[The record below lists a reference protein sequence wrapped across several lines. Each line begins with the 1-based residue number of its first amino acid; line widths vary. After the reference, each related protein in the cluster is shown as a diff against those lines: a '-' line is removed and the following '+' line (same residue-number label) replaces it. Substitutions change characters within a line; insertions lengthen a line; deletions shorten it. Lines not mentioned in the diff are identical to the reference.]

1 MARTFIGRSS
11 EELYNSELYKLFEV
25 IQHIIDEPSDANL
38 GPLTTREGA
47 LWLDRASGG
56 ELKFKSDGAW
66 QVLFNDRFRMIC
78 EILNPEEPTMPVSGQ
93 LWLNDGI
100 LMYFSGSEWLPV
112 KSVNVAAEFNLSAFE
127 QFLIISPIQAAGKL
141 VVDEDNTNLGS
152 IKKLYKEEIFSVTDP
167 VKTYTL
173 TSGTYNLNTNAV
185 NVYVDGRKL
194 PRSYYKEMDSSSVK
208 ILQTDQLESSSKAKH
223 TVVIEYINKAAFED
237 TEFSGANSLIPS
249 ETHTQFL
256 LPSVELDRFFID
268 GMHTHDYTEISD
280 VAIEYPTA
288 GLQGKLASAVHINP
302 KKLTNIKKRLFR
314 INKGNPIIP
323 VTETNTEYYGI
334 KSGIGKFLLKAKQYG
349 EYTTIPQGIRLSS
362 EAANLYDFI
371 ETITYEFKNV
381 KGNGTMK
388 KGKVQLSETTS
399 IYIGEVTDPL
409 CIFTQGL
416 YLDEDVNNYVYEDGF
431 IKLKMDGKMDVG
443 VIAFP
448 KKETGTIAS
457 LNSKKEGI
465 ININKTYNRSLV
477 FVYGENLDWSL
488 ADYTYD
494 TTDRNIIYVKD
505 AKVGM
510 KYAIVE
516 TQTNDPA
523 EEMFVSSGV
532 IQKDPITQ
540 DVYIDIPPDSISEA
554 DNVVLF
560 VNGLLVMKSDVTVD
574 VANNRIEVTGGLK
587 EGLSYVLLK
596 DSNGRF
602 IFSDFVSFNTIP
614 LGHLS
619 NATLVY
625 IENQLATDGR
635 AVITSR
641 LPDKGYDGE
650 IKQLLTNDSSDWYY
664 YSSIDGWIQITQEA
678 EIDLLDSTAASYTSD
693 DYTINILQNFG
704 KKECVYYSY
713 QYANSVEQPLLRGV
727 IKSLQD
733 KEEYRTAFN
742 HVFPSNKNALSI
754 WQNGLR
760 QYPDTTGNPENFNGV
775 FETGNSMFKMPN
787 PIDGIIFYVVEKPE
801 GTETKSCERQVLTH
815 DDIIEGTNNI
825 FKTDIS
831 LYPGNVR
838 VFVSGLRQPESAFKI
853 IDNYRIMI
861 KDEIL
866 AYPGNFPKETVELDD
881 GSFIEIEHKHPD
893 SILIEVRQDYALK
906 EITLPVRYA
915 GQNEW
920 SVAARNLE
928 DITKG
933 GDGLPESIIDSKDFI
948 MIYINGV
955 AYGKDYKIDT
965 DQQKIIL
972 SNEEITSTLG
982 VDPLDEFFR
991 SNPSEYEAWRIQ
1003 NGGKEYVAKPITDT
1017 ITFEWR

>member
-1 MARTFIGRSS
+1 MARTFVGRSS

-25 IQHIIDEPSDANL
+25 MQHIIDKPDDPNV
-38 GPLTTREGA
+38 GPLTSRDGA
-47 LWLDRASGG
+47 LWLDRSVGG
-56 ELKFKSDGAW
+56 DLKFKTDGTW
-66 QVLFNDRFRMIC
+66 KTVFNDRFRMIC
-78 EILNPEEPTMPVSGQ
+78 EILSPEEPSVPVSGQ

-127 QFLIISPIQAAGKL
+127 QFLIISPIKAAGKL
-141 VVDEDNTNLGS
+141 VVDEDNTNVGV
-152 IKKLYKEEIFSVTDP
+152 IQKLYKEEVFKVIDP

-173 TSGTYNLNTNAV
+173 QNGTYYLSTNSV

-194 PRSYYKEMDSSSVK
+194 PRSFYQEVDESNVK
-208 ILQTDQLESSSKAKH
+208 ITNTDALESSSAAKH
-223 TVVIEYINKAAFED
+223 TVVIEYINKEAYDQYEPSAV
-237 TEFSGANSLIPS
+237 NSLVPS

-268 GMHTHDYTEISD
+268 GMHTHDYTELSD

-288 GLQGKLASAVHINP
+288 GLQGKLASAIHINP
-302 KKLTNIKKRLFR
+302 KKLTNIKKRLFK
-314 INKGNPIIP
+314 INPNNPVIP
-323 VTETNTEYYGI
+323 VTETNTEFYGI
-334 KSGIGKFLLKAKQYG
+334 KSGIGKFLLKAKEHA
-349 EYTTIPQGIRLSS
+349 EYSSVPLGIKLSE
-362 EAANLYDFI
+362 EAVLKYDFI

-381 KGNGTMK
+381 KGNGTMT
-388 KGKVQLSETTS
+388 KGRVQLSETTS
-399 IYIGEVTDPL
+399 IYIGDISDSL

-416 YLDEDVNNYVYEDGF
+416 YLDEDVDNYVYEDGF

-448 KKETGTIAS
+448 KKETGTITS
-457 LNSKKEGI
+457 LNAKKEGI
-465 ININKTYNRSLV
+465 IHINKTYKRSLV
-477 FVYGENLDWSL
+477 FVYGENVDWSV
-488 ADYTYD
+488 ADYTFD
-494 TTDRNIIYVKD
+494 STDSSIIYVKD

-516 TQTNDPA
+516 THVDDPN
-523 EEMFVSSGV
+523 EEMYVSSGI
-532 IQKDPITQ
+532 IQKDPDTQ
-540 DVYIDIPPDSISEA
+540 DTYIEIPPGSISEE
-554 DNVVLF
+554 DGVILF
-560 VNGLLVMKSDVTVD
+560 VNGLLIMKSDVTVD
-574 VANNRIEVTGGLK
+574 TANNRIEVSGGLK
-587 EGLSYVLLK
+587 EGLSYMLLK
-596 DSNGRF
+596 DSSGRF
-602 IFSDFVSFNTIP
+602 IFSDYVSFNTIP
-614 LGHLS
+614 LGHFS
-619 NATLVY
+619 DATLVY

-635 AVITSR
+635 AVYTSR
-641 LPDKGYDGE
+641 LPEKGYEGE

-664 YSSIDGWIQITQEA
+664 YTNTNGWVMFTEEA
-678 EIDLLDSTAASYTSD
+678 DIDLLNGTAASYTSD

-727 IKSLQD
+727 IKSLAT

-742 HVFPSNKNALSI
+742 HVFPANKNALSI

-760 QYPDTTGNPENFNGV
+760 QYPDTTGDPENFNGV
-775 FETGNSMFKMPN
+775 LEVGNSLFKMPN

-801 GTETKSCERQVLTH
+801 GTETKSCERQILTYK
-815 DDIIEGTNNI
+815 DVIEGTSNV

-861 KDEIL
+861 KDEVL
-866 AYPGNFPKETVELDD
+866 AYPGNFPKETIELED
-881 GSFIEIEHKHPD
+881 GSFIEIEHQHPD
-893 SILIEVRQDYALK
+893 SILIEVRQDYGLK

-920 SVAARNLE
+920 SVAAVDSN

-933 GDGLPESIIDSKDFI
+933 GDGLPESIIDSKDFV
-948 MIYINGV
+948 MIYINGL
-955 AYGKDYKIDT
+955 AYGKDYKIDA

-972 SNEEITSTLG
+972 TNETITSTLG

-991 SNPSEYEAWRIQ
+991 SNPDEYEAWRIQ
-1003 NGGKEYVAKPITDT
+1003 NGGKEYIAKEITDT